1 MTKVSVIIAAYN
13 MEKYIEACV
22 ESLLKQTL
30 TEIEL
35 LIVDDGSKD
44 GTLAIIKEYEAKY
57 PDKVRVLP
65 KENGGLS
72 SARNWGMAY
81 AKGEYIGFVDS
92 DDWVD
97 ENMYQLMYEKAKA
110 ETADIVVCD
119 LIEKFPDKEIYQDAT
134 NVSNKFEFAYSA
146 CNKIFRR
153 EFVEGVEFPIG
164 LWYEDLEYIGKLLMK
179 TDKVSV
185 VQKGLYIY
193 NCREGSIMHNNNAK
207 KNKDLLKVM
216 QHIEEFARAN
226 GVEEIYREDLE
237 YLYIDHILL
246 TAINRI
252 EEQDGEDKKEV
263 IHELRKVVNGKYPR
277 FYQDEVFKRFSSKRR
292 LVAFLNAKGLSHI
305 SKGIFSFKKIFKKS

>member
-1 MTKVSVIIAAYN
+1 MIKVSVIIAAYN

-30 TEIEL
+30 NEIEL

-57 PDKVRVLP
+57 PDKVKVLP

-81 AKGEYIGFVDS
+81 AKGEYVGFVDS

-97 ENMYQLMYEKAKA
+97 ENMYKRMYDKAKS
-110 ETADIVVCD
+110 EDADIVVCD

-153 EFVEGVEFPIG
+153 EFIQGVEFPIG

-179 TDKVSV
+179 TDKVSI

-207 KNKDLLKVM
+207 KNKDLLTVM
-216 QHIEEFARAN
+216 QHIEEYAKEH
-226 GVEEIYREDLE
+226 GVEEIYRDELE

-252 EEQDGEDKKEV
+252 EEQNSEDKKVV
-263 IHELRKVVNGKYPR
+263 IDELRSVVNKKYPR
-277 FYQDEVFKRFSSKRR
+277 FYKDDVFKRFTSKRR
-292 LVAFLNAKGLSHI
+292 LIAYLNAKGFSRV
-305 SKGIFSFKKIFKKS
+305 SKAIFDMKKTIKR